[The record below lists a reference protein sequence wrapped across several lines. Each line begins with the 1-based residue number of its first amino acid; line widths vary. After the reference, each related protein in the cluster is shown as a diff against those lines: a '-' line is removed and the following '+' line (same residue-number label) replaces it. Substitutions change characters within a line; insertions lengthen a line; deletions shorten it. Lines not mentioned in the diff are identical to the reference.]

1 MKDIVL
7 LLTICSF
14 SFIALANGNKS
25 ESSSG
30 STLAKVNIEGEQ
42 TQGVKWVTIEDAV
55 KKNKENPKKIF
66 IDVYTTWWGWCK
78 KMEKTTFQDPQI
90 VKYLNDNYYSVK
102 LDAERKD
109 TIMFNGKPHTF
120 NAAYKSHELAV
131 KMLDMRM
138 SYPTTVYLDENN
150 NRIGKRPGFLDAS
163 KLLMILTYYG
173 ENHHKEITF
182 EKYRKTYAE
191 SHPEVAPGQQ
201 MKKK

>member
-1 MKDIVL
+1 M
-7 LLTICSF
+7 TT
-14 SFIALANGNKS
+14 LANSNKGDAGL
-25 ESSSG
+25 EG
-30 STLAKVNIEGEQ
+30 STTEAKIDGEE

-55 KKNKENPKKIF
+55 KKNKETPKKIF
-66 IDVYTTWWGWCK
+66 IDVYTTWCGWCK
-78 KMEKTTFQDPQI
+78 KMEKTTFQDPQV
-90 VKYLNDNYYSVK
+90 VKYLNDHYYSVK

-120 NAAYKSHELAV
+120 NAGYKSHELAV

-182 EKYRKTYAE
+182 EKYQKTYAE